1 MLLRDWELTSSLEL
15 DLSLRQSELHLQN
28 CTGAV
33 GTEHAW
39 EVTAD
44 CESWPACTESFSS
57 FGREQAGPHQN
68 LLHGNEKSED
78 IFLRMVTYKVL
89 IKRATLDIWR

>member
-1 MLLRDWELTSSLEL
+1 MLLMDREPPSSLEW
-15 DLSLRQSELHLQN
+15 DLFLRQLKLHLQI

-44 CESWPACTESFSS
+44 CESWPICMESFCS
-57 FGREQAGPHQN
+57 FGREQAGPH
-68 LLHGNEKSED
+68 KT
-78 IFLRMVTYKVL
+78 FCMVTKDQKTYFSE
-89 IKRATLDIWR
+89 W

>member
-1 MLLRDWELTSSLEL
+1 MLLMDWELSSSLEV
-15 DLSLRQSELHLQN
+15 DLSLRQSKLHLQI

-39 EVTAD
+39 EDTAD
-44 CESWPACTESFSS
+44 CESWPACIESFSS

-68 LLHGNEKSED
+68 LPHGN
-78 IFLRMVTYKVL
+78 
-89 IKRATLDIWR
+89 